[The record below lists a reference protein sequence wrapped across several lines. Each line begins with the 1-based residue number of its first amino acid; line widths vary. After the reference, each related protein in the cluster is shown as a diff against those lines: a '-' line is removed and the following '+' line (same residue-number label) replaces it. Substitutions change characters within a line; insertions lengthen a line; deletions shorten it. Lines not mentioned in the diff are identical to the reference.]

1 MRDNQDLASERILYF
16 DCYSG
21 ISGDMTLGALLDLGL
36 ELEDLQQLLSKLRLS
51 GYRLAKEQVKY
62 GGIAG
67 TRAIVHLEEVPAKA
81 RNFND
86 ILELLIKADLPLPVL
101 EKSRKIFTHLAE
113 AEAAVHGVPVEKV
126 HFHEVGAIDAIVD
139 IVGAA
144 AGLYLMQIDRIYCSP
159 LPVGRGEVETAHG
172 RLPLPAPA
180 TARLLADRKVPLSGR
195 NIDFELVTPTGAAIV
210 TALVH
215 SFGPIPDFVLEA
227 VGYGAGTINPGYPNY
242 LRLLL
247 GSESCSGMGT
257 ALQDNIFVLETNID
271 DLNPEIYSYLME
283 KLLAAGALDVY
294 LTPVQMKKNRPAVQ
308 LTILASPEKVCSL
321 QEMVFFE
328 TSTFGL
334 RISQAQKVMRFREFK
349 TVKTEWGPIRIKV
362 GIFKGNTS
370 MEQFSAEYEDCL
382 KVARRSYLPLK
393 DVYRLAEYLYKKS
406 TQ

>member
-1 MRDNQDLASERILYF
+1 MKESNNFPLQRVLYF

-21 ISGDMTLGALLDLGL
+21 VSGDMTLGALLDLGL
-36 ELEDLQQLLSKLRLS
+36 ELEELQQLLSKLGLS
-51 GYRLAKEQVKY
+51 GYRLEKEQVNY

-67 TRAIVHLEEVPAKA
+67 TRALVHVEKASNEA
-81 RNFND
+81 RNLSD
-86 ILELLIKADLPLPVL
+86 ILQLLEKTDLPLPVL
-101 EKSRKIFTHLAE
+101 EKSRAIFKRLAE
-113 AEAAVHGVPVEKV
+113 AEAAVHGVTVEKV
-126 HFHEVGAIDAIVD
+126 HFHEVGAVDAIVD
-139 IVGAA
+139 IVGVA
-144 AGLYLMQIDRIYCSP
+144 AGLHLMQIDRIYCSP

-195 NIDFELVTPTGAAIV
+195 NLDFELVTPTGAAIV

-227 VGYGAGTINPGYPNY
+227 VGYGAGSINPGYPNY

-247 GSESCSGMGT
+247 GSKPLLDTDTNYQE
-257 ALQDNIFVLETNID
+257 NIFVLETNID
-271 DLNPEIYSYLME
+271 DMNPEIYGYLME

-308 LTILASPEKVCSL
+308 LTILASPEKVGSL

-334 RISQAQKVMRFREFK
+334 RISQAQKIMRFREFK
-349 TVKTEWGPIRIKV
+349 TVQTKWGPIRIKV
-362 GIFKGNTS
+362 GTFKGSPN

-382 KVARRSYLPLK
+382 KVARISNLPLK
-393 DVYRLAEYLYKKS
+393 DVYRLAEYLYKN
-406 TQ
+406 QPN